1 MDYKYIGT
9 PKQIK
14 LQECVANGF
23 VFAPSKYS
31 RFLPSQNSLYTPLLQ
46 LCKVSTKKIIFD
58 RKKEYRYSEIGDID
72 VSNGTIDNHSYYGID
87 LPSDNPKN
95 CIKRDILVSTV
106 RTYRGGIGIVTDDFE
121 NHCCSPAILVIRD
134 IIDDRITKEY
144 LLAILRSDFFIEQ
157 ILGFQ
162 TRGMYPRLDN
172 DAMEKV
178 IIPIPKDN
186 EVIKYVSL
194 LSKAYINKYTII
206 KKRHAQIIDLIENE
220 LNANQKPNHFNYH
233 LPKCADL
240 NEMGR
245 LDTNMYTPYFKE
257 EEFKI
262 KNYSNGYN
270 NIEGLGFT
278 LSRGQ
283 NLQIS
288 NIGKSI
294 YSPKWYPGFYTLV
307 LPMFLSRYGTIDDVK
322 YLGNRNLLKTLK
334 VGDLIFGAEGFEKG
348 RSIVVVKEETN
359 TITNI
364 HGITLKQD
372 SHNLNKAIFVKCFM
386 DYLRYKGL
394 IDLFAVGGNG
404 GSLAQRYWPFIPFP
418 NFPETTQK
426 EIASLYYNSKEY
438 DTCDLQLDTF
448 IEYDNEYNNSAG
460 IFELDKSA
468 KQLKAILNKTIDDIV
483 NERRINFSFTYNET
497 EN

>member
-1 MDYKYIGT
+1 M
-9 PKQIK
+9 
-14 LQECVANGF
+14 
-23 VFAPSKYS
+23 
-31 RFLPSQNSLYTPLLQ
+31 
-46 LCKVSTKKIIFD
+46 
-58 RKKEYRYSEIGDID
+58 
-72 VSNGTIDNHSYYGID
+72 
-87 LPSDNPKN
+87 
-95 CIKRDILVSTV
+95 
-106 RTYRGGIGIVTDDFE
+106 
-121 NHCCSPAILVIRD
+121 
-134 IIDDRITKEY
+134 
-144 LLAILRSDFFIEQ
+144 
-157 ILGFQ
+157 GFQ

-372 SHNLNKAIFVKCFM
+372 SHNLNKAIFVKGFM

-448 IEYDNEYNNSAG
+448 IEYSW
-460 IFELDKSA
+460 
-468 KQLKAILNKTIDDIV
+468 AI
-483 NERRINFSFTYNET
+483 SC
-497 EN
+497 

>member
-1 MDYKYIGT
+1 
-9 PKQIK
+9 
-14 LQECVANGF
+14 
-23 VFAPSKYS
+23 
-31 RFLPSQNSLYTPLLQ
+31 
-46 LCKVSTKKIIFD
+46 
-58 RKKEYRYSEIGDID
+58 
-72 VSNGTIDNHSYYGID
+72 
-87 LPSDNPKN
+87 
-95 CIKRDILVSTV
+95 
-106 RTYRGGIGIVTDDFE
+106 
-121 NHCCSPAILVIRD
+121 
-134 IIDDRITKEY
+134 
-144 LLAILRSDFFIEQ
+144 
-157 ILGFQ
+157 
-162 TRGMYPRLDN
+162 
-172 DAMEKV
+172 
-178 IIPIPKDN
+178 
-186 EVIKYVSL
+186 
-194 LSKAYINKYTII
+194 
-206 KKRHAQIIDLIENE
+206 
-220 LNANQKPNHFNYH
+220 
-233 LPKCADL
+233 
-240 NEMGR
+240 
-245 LDTNMYTPYFKE
+245 
-257 EEFKI
+257 
-262 KNYSNGYN
+262 
-270 NIEGLGFT
+270 
-278 LSRGQ
+278 
-283 NLQIS
+283 
-288 NIGKSI
+288 
-294 YSPKWYPGFYTLV
+294 
-307 LPMFLSRYGTIDDVK
+307 MFLSRYGTIDDVK

>member
-9 PKQIK
+9 PKHIRI
-14 LQECVANGF
+14 QECAKNGF

-31 RFLPSQNSLYTPLLQ
+31 RFLPSNNSLYKPLSQ
-46 LCKVSTKKIIFD
+46 LCQESTKKIKFE
-58 RKKEYRYSEIGDID
+58 RKKLYRYSEIGDID
-72 VSNGTIDNHSYYGID
+72 VSNGTIDNHIYYGID
-87 LPSDNPKN
+87 LPSDNPKC
-95 CIKRDILVSTV
+95 CIKGDILISTV
-106 RTYRGGIGIVTDDFE
+106 RTYRNGIGLVTDDCE

-172 DAMEKV
+172 DAMKKV
-178 IIPIPKDN
+178 IIPIPKNN

-220 LNANQKPNHFNYH
+220 LNANQKPNQFNYH
-233 LPKCADL
+233 LPKCTDL
-240 NEMGR
+240 IEMGR
-245 LDTNMYTPYFKE
+245 LDTNMYTTYFKK

-262 KNYSNGYN
+262 KNYSNGYK

-294 YSPKWYPGFYTLV
+294 YSKEWHKGFYTLV
-307 LPMFLSRYGTIDDVK
+307 LPMFLSKFGTVDEVK
-322 YLGNRNLLKTLK
+322 YLGNKNALKTLK
-334 VGDLIFGAEGFEKG
+334 RGDLIFGAEGFEKG

-372 SHNLNKAIFVKCFM
+372 SHNLNRAIFVKCFM
-386 DYLRYKGL
+386 DYLRHKGL

-404 GSLAQRYWPFIPFP
+404 GSLAQRYWPLIPFP
-418 NFPETTQK
+418 LFPENVK
-426 EIASLYYNSKEY
+426 EKIAFLYHNNQDY
-438 DTCDLQLDTF
+438 DTTTFTSDNFLDK
-448 IEYDNEYNNSAG
+448 DAEYNKSSG
-460 IFELDKSA
+460 IYELDKTA
-468 KQLKAILNKTIDDIV
+468 KHIKILLNNAIDSIV
-483 NERRINFSFTYNET
+483 NEKDVEITYS
-497 EN
+497 